1 MRILSPLAIVVA
13 VALTVVGAGPV
24 LAAQQPE
31 ASPDPFAW
39 LEDIHGV
46 RALAW
51 VAQQNARTAVRL
63 EDDKRYEPYRKQAL
77 AIFTA
82 KDRIPYPQFRAGG
95 IDNVWQDEAHPHGVW
110 RRTSL
115 AAYHTANPEW
125 DTLLDLDAL
134 SKGEGK
140 SWFWKGARCLR
151 PEERYCLIDLSN
163 GGGDA
168 VTVRE
173 FDTQTKQFVPA
184 AAGGFDFANGKQT
197 ASWLDKDTLIVG
209 RNWGQGTLTNSGY
222 AYILKIV
229 KRGEPLSAAR
239 IIFKGKSSDGGGARA
254 EVLRDPGGAVAGVL
268 LQRDISDYDVLY
280 FLYRGD
286 RAAPAKLD
294 IPRKSRVWSYVD
306 GQLVFTIDQDWK
318 GYQAGD
324 LMAYDL
330 KGIVG
335 GTPRLILHPNDHQ
348 TIDEVA
354 STRDHLL
361 VALLDDVKGKV
372 LDFAYAAGR
381 WTPRTL
387 DLPKFSAVAIRAA
400 SDDSDAA
407 FISAESFL
415 DPTTLWLADTQSAGV
430 DKVKALPARFESSK
444 DVVEQHWATS
454 KDGTKIPYFLVRPL
468 HMKMDGSTPTQ
479 MFGYGGFLI
488 SEIPAYKPE
497 MGKLWL
503 EKGGAYVL
511 ADIRG
516 GGEFGPKWHDAALRE
531 NRQRAFDDFAAIAQ
545 DLFARKITSPRRLGI
560 YGRSN
565 GGVLMSVSMTQHPDY
580 WNAVVIESP
589 LIDMLRYN
597 HLSAGA
603 SWMGEYGDPDI
614 PADRAFIAKY
624 SAYQNLKPG
633 VKYPEPYITTNT
645 EDDRVH
651 PGHARKFAA
660 KLESF
665 GDPYLYYE
673 NTFGGHAND
682 ADPELN
688 ARRWA
693 RHYVYLAQK
702 LMN

>member
-1 MRILSPLAIVVA
+1 MRRLTALAITLGA
-13 VALTVVGAGPV
+13 VLAVIGRAEAI
-24 LAAQQPE
+24 AAQQNTTG
-31 ASPDPFAW
+31 ADPFAW
-39 LEDIHGV
+39 LEDIHGA

-51 VAQQNARTAVRL
+51 VARQNARTALRL

-115 AAYHTANPEW
+115 AGYHTANPEW

-134 SKGEGK
+134 SKAEGK

-173 FDTQTKQFVPA
+173 FDTETNQFVPA
-184 AAGGFDFANGKQT
+184 AAGGFDFANGKQS

-209 RNWGQGTLTNSGY
+209 RDWGPGTLTNSGY

-239 IIFKGKSSDGGGARA
+239 TIFQGKPTDGGGARA
-254 EVLRDPGGAVAGVL
+254 RVLRGPGGAVAGVL
-268 LQRDISDYDVLY
+268 LERDISDYDVLY
-280 FLYRGD
+280 YLYRGD
-286 RAAPAKLD
+286 HAAPAQLD
-294 IPRKSRVWSYVD
+294 IPPKSRVWSYVD

-335 GTPRLILHPNDHQ
+335 GAPRLILHPDAHQ
-348 TIDEVA
+348 TIDDV
-354 STRDHLL
+354 SNTRDHLL

-372 LDFAYAAGR
+372 LDFAYADGR
-381 WTPRTL
+381 WAPKTL

-400 SDDSDAA
+400 SDESNDA

-415 DPTTLWLADTQSAGV
+415 DPTTLWLADAQSGGV
-430 DKVKALPARFESSK
+430 DKVKALPARFDGSK

-454 KDGTKIPYFLVRPL
+454 KDGTKIPYFLVRPI
-468 HMKMDGSTPTQ
+468 HMKFDGSTPTQ

-488 SEIPAYKPE
+488 SEVPAYKPE

-531 NRQRAFDDFAAIAQ
+531 HRQRAFDDFAAVAQ
-545 DLFARKITSPRRLGI
+545 DLFARKITSPRRMGI